1 MLGKIFI
8 VLLIPI
14 TIYVVYYLLNRTAK
28 NNKAIKRV
36 LSNEGKDIL
45 EQEVDYYGRLSAQ
58 DKQEFETRCLAFLDT
73 VKIEGVGVTV
83 ELKDYMLIAASAII
97 PIFAFKKWTYPNLTN
112 IMVYPSH
119 FNADYQFEGHA
130 DRNIM
135 GMVGEGA
142 MNGQMILSK
151 SALEYGFKNAND
163 GQNTAIHEFVH
174 LIDKIDGTVDGL
186 PTYLLD
192 KTAVIPF
199 MNLIREEIN
208 KIKTHQSDIDTYGM
222 TNPGEFFAVASE
234 YFFENPAKFQ
244 KNHPALYAKLSA
256 IFEQSSA

>member
-8 VLLIPI
+8 ILLIPVI
-14 TIYVVYYLLNRTAK
+14 IYVVYYLLNRTAK
-28 NNKAIKRV
+28 NNKAIKRM
-36 LSNEGKDIL
+36 LSDEGRDIL
-45 EQEVDYYGRLSAQ
+45 EKEVDYYRHLSNS
-58 DKQEFETRCLAFLDT
+58 DKQEFEARCLSFLDT

-112 IMVYPSH
+112 IMVYPAH

-151 SALEYGFKNAND
+151 SALEYGFKNAAD

-174 LIDKIDGTVDGL
+174 LIDKTDGTVDGI
-186 PTYLLD
+186 PSYLLD
-192 KTAVIPF
+192 KAAVIPF

-208 KIKTHQSDIDTYGM
+208 KIKQHKSDIDTYGM

-244 KNHPALYAKLSA
+244 KNHPELYLALSR
-256 IFEQSSA
+256 IFEQS